1 MISVC
6 EDSVTYPT
14 RETNADFLLEK
25 IGVMK
30 RDCVN
35 CGTAVPTCPSCPVG
49 YTCTMVALSCNNC
62 AFTKCV
68 EDPSVAASSTP
79 SASATTSSSPN
90 IGAIAGAV
98 IGGVLV
104 IALFTYLIWRF
115 CIKNKRP
122 PYQENWSEYPED
134 QVSDEK
140 DFAMRRDARA
150 STHTVTSIAST
161 VLTRAS
167 NIIQIAYIPGVTN
180 RSTPSTPGPLVPP
193 VPPIPVALTSPT
205 DSAGGY
211 EDQHFF
217 MPGDLRDSTYSG
229 MTDRTSYAR
238 NSVAST
244 IYGKNAVVSQ
254 IPAQTVIRGK
264 AAVVS
269 VKSSGANT
277 PGDLTPPVP
286 SVDFDKYK
294 TRGPPSP
301 AFSVGSTFLNSAT
314 SATQVKPQVVRVIS
328 GKSKSSHSREYDED
342 SEKSLLGRERESTA
356 ITIID
361 DTPAIEQGPFSDLS
375 LDSHK
380 RNGSL
385 SAVIEEAA
393 KKAHSNGK
401 ISVELKEGT
410 PFGDEHAT
418 ND

>member
-1 MISVC
+1 
-6 EDSVTYPT
+6 
-14 RETNADFLLEK
+14 
-25 IGVMK
+25 
-30 RDCVN
+30 
-35 CGTAVPTCPSCPVG
+35 
-49 YTCTMVALSCNNC
+49 
-62 AFTKCV
+62 
-68 EDPSVAASSTP
+68 
-79 SASATTSSSPN
+79 
-90 IGAIAGAV
+90 
-98 IGGVLV
+98 
-104 IALFTYLIWRF
+104 
-115 CIKNKRP
+115 
-122 PYQENWSEYPED
+122 
-134 QVSDEK
+134 
-140 DFAMRRDARA
+140 MRRDARA
-150 STHTVTSIAST
+150 STHTVASIAST

-180 RSTPSTPGPLVPP
+180 RSTPSTPAPLVPP

-205 DSAGGY
+205 DSAAGY

-238 NSVAST
+238 NSVASA
-244 IYGKNAVVSQ
+244 IYGKNAIVSHV
-254 IPAQTVIRGK
+254 PAQTVIRGK

-277 PGDLTPPVP
+277 PGDVTPPVP

-294 TRGPPSP
+294 MRGPPSP

-314 SATQVKPQVVRVIS
+314 AATQVKPQVVRVIS
-328 GKSKSSHSREYDED
+328 GGKSKSSHSREYDED
-342 SEKSLLGRERESTA
+342 SEKSLLGRERESIA

-361 DTPAIEQGPFSDLS
+361 DTPAIEQGPFNDPPPS
-375 LDSHK
+375 SHK

-401 ISVELKEGT
+401 INVGPKERT